1 MNALSNLG
9 LLSHFVGM
17 LTDSRSLLS
26 DTRHEYFRRVMCNL
40 LGDEMEAGLLPRDEK
55 MVGDLVAKVC
65 YGDAAR
71 NFNYD
76 LNDAVAKNS
85 SNISAIINARA
96 HR

>member
-71 NFNYD
+71 YFNYD

-85 SNISAIINARA
+85 SNISAKVNARA

>member
-65 YGDAAR
+65 CG
-71 NFNYD
+71 
-76 LNDAVAKNS
+76 
-85 SNISAIINARA
+85 NAREILIMI
-96 HR
+96 